1 MAGDCFARG
10 RKEGIDAAPFSSVV
24 EPAVPLDSTVSHFL
38 VQLGKRWEEQE
49 GGGLVGVESVFWERE
64 NERTKEREKEIKEE
78 RKEGKANEKES
89 TNK

>member
-1 MAGDCFARG
+1 MLRHSRRSLNPPCHSTPQCPTFSFSLVREG
-10 RKEGIDAAPFSSVV
+10 RS
-24 EPAVPLDSTVSHFL
+24 
-38 VQLGKRWEEQE
+38 RR